1 MITKLISI
9 LILCRSKDE
18 AIDNYIRAILESLRD
33 QMPEVRTLH
42 FCIYKKIVVLTKPF
56 WRCCS
61 SLLSHRDIHI
71 HCHKNNKN
79 LSIKTKLDMV
89 EADATVYSM
98 SSFLDIYSI
107 YVQLYGRKYCFW
119 MR

>member
-42 FCIYKKIVVLTKPF
+42 FSIYKKLWFWLYAILEMLQFFVVAQRYTYTVTK
-56 WRCCS
+56 
-61 SLLSHRDIHI
+61 I
-71 HCHKNNKN
+71 
-79 LSIKTKLDMV
+79 IKIS
-89 EADATVYSM
+89 A
-98 SSFLDIYSI
+98 
-107 YVQLYGRKYCFW
+107 
-119 MR
+119 